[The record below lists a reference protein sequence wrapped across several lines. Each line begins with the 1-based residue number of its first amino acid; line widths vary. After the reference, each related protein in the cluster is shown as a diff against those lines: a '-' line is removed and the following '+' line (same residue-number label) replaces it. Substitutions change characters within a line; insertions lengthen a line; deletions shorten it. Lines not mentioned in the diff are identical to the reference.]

1 MVIVA
6 RMYGATQS
14 AGLDVVV
21 NDDDVEA
28 WHVLIE
34 VFDPWSLSSDARL
47 IRKRSRRR
55 ASLLAR
61 LTLNRTFGYMAQRA
75 TEQRGREES
84 SIGTQRAPME
94 LIEGPGRTYCEHW

>member
-47 IRKRSRRR
+47 IRKRSR
-55 ASLLAR
+55 ADLPYPVGSQGL
-61 LTLNRTFGYMAQRA
+61 
-75 TEQRGREES
+75 
-84 SIGTQRAPME
+84 
-94 LIEGPGRTYCEHW
+94 EGG